1 MEMKTTRG
9 YTMTARAEAAERT
22 RTRILD
28 TAVDLATTRLL
39 AEITL
44 DDIAAGAGVSVQTVL
59 RRFGNRAG
67 VIEAAHAHAS
77 AEVDLERQ
85 APVGDVSAAVAVLVE
100 HYERRGDG
108 VVLLLAQEG
117 SDEQVRRITKAGRRL
132 HRDWVQRVFAPYL
145 PPGIAADELLDLLVV
160 TTDVLTWKQLR
171 RDLRLSR
178 STTELRMRR
187 LVTALIHD
195 QTQHEE

>member
-1 MEMKTTRG
+1 MKTTRT

-28 TAVDLATTRLL
+28 AAVDLATTRLL

-44 DDIAAGAGVSVQTVL
+44 DDIAAHAGVSVQTVL

-67 VIEAAHAHAS
+67 VIEAAHAHAT

-85 APVGDVSAAVAVLVE
+85 APVGNVSAALAVLVE

-117 SDEQVRRITKAGRRL
+117 SDEQVRQITTAGRRL

-145 PPGIAADELLDLLVV
+145 RPDATPDELLDLLIVA
-160 TTDVLTWKQLR
+160 TDVLTWKQLR
-171 RDLRLSR
+171 RDLRLNR
-178 STTELRMRR
+178 ATAELRMRR
-187 LVTALIHD
+187 LVTALIQD
-195 QTQHEE
+195 QTQHQE